1 VARAVQSSAMMPP
14 RQCFLDALAKDS
26 SPWRVSQVLEED
38 VAPGSGKRMA
48 GNESDESLMT
58 LVAQGDQRAF
68 RILMGRY
75 MGLAIRV
82 AQRLVHD
89 AAEADDIGQ
98 EAFLRVWRRA
108 GSFDPKVAR
117 VTTWLYRIVL
127 NLSLDRRRKPK
138 PLPIDEAAEI
148 RSDDPEPLAMMIEN
162 EDRHRVDV
170 ALAALPERQRVAIV
184 LFHMEGLSV
193 REAAQS
199 MNVTEKALESLLVRA
214 RSAIKKHVE
223 SRDRINRRFA

>member
-1 VARAVQSSAMMPP
+1 MMPP

>member
-1 VARAVQSSAMMPP
+1 
-14 RQCFLDALAKDS
+14 
-26 SPWRVSQVLEED
+26 
-38 VAPGSGKRMA
+38 MA
-48 GNESDESLMT
+48 ENESDESLMK

-68 RILMGRY
+68 RILMGRH

-82 AQRLVHD
+82 AQRLVPD

-98 EAFLRVWRRA
+98 EAFLRVWKGA
-108 GSFDPKVAR
+108 GSFDPKISR
-117 VTTWLYRIVL
+117 LTTWLYRIVL

-138 PLPIDEAAEI
+138 PLPIDEAAQI
-148 RSDDPEPLAMMIEN
+148 HSDDPEPLAVMIED
-162 EDRHRVDV
+162 EDRHRV
-170 ALAALPERQRVAIV
+170 ALAMAALPERQRVAIV

-199 MNVTEKALESLLVRA
+199 MNVSEKALESLLVRA

-223 SRDRINRRFA
+223 SRDKSTGGSHDPRGVS

>member
-1 VARAVQSSAMMPP
+1 MP
-14 RQCFLDALAKDS
+14 
-26 SPWRVSQVLEED
+26 
-38 VAPGSGKRMA
+38 

-58 LVAQGDQRAF
+58 LVAEGDQRAF
-68 RILMGRY
+68 RLLMGRH

-82 AQRLVHD
+82 AQRLLGD

-98 EAFLRVWRRA
+98 EAFLRVWKRA

-117 VTTWLYRIVL
+117 FTTWLYRIVL
-127 NLSLDRRRKPK
+127 NLALDRRRKIT
-138 PLPIDEAAEI
+138 PLPIDDAVEI
-148 RSDDPEPLAMMIEN
+148 RSDDPEPLTMMIEN
-162 EDRHRVDV
+162 EDRQEVD
-170 ALAALPERQRVAIV
+170 AAMAALPERQRVAIA

-199 MNVTEKALESLLVRA
+199 MNVTEKALESLLLRA

-223 SRDRINRRFA
+223 TRDRINRRFA